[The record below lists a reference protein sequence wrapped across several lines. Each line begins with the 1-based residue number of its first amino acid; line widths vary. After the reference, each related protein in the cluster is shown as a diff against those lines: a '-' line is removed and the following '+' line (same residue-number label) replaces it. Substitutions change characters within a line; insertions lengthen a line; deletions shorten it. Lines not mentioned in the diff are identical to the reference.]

1 MEMVGTF
8 WQYSTSHGF
17 ENFSPKENKKL
28 EGFYNIYQNDEE
40 KFKFL
45 LTSSK
50 FSLSIDFRN
59 MTITTLQTW
68 QIQKLKRKSTSN
80 SMVFWEIKYV
90 DKGLW
95 LPFSEEI
102 SNWLE
107 TNYQRNP
114 KVPVQIEFR
123 GIKFT
128 LNLNKMTHDYNH
140 LGYKAENLR
149 RIELSQ
155 LSPEIVE
162 MVPFIYS
169 KEMEIA
175 PIQIKYPLLTKIGS
189 IKKIMKIKNPFIKQ
203 RYNEIK
209 VIFNFKE
216 NLLFHGTKQIYL
228 SRIIIQGLLLPN
240 NQDGML
246 GRGIYLAIDPRKAN
260 QYCDPEN
267 KIILMVKV
275 LKSKENI
282 DKKQNMLYKEYSF
295 KREDILYLKY
305 VIFYS

>member
-8 WQYSTSHGF
+8 WQYYTSYGF

-28 EGFYNIYQNDEE
+28 EGFYDIYKNDKE
-40 KFKFL
+40 KFQFFL
-45 LTSSK
+45 PSSK
-50 FSLSIDFRN
+50 FSFSIDFSN

-68 QIQKLKRKSTSN
+68 QISKLKRKSASN
-80 SMVFWEIKYV
+80 SMVIWEIKYL
-90 DKGLW
+90 DKELW

-102 SNWLE
+102 SDWLE
-107 TNYQRNP
+107 TKYQRNP

-128 LNLNKMTHDYNH
+128 LNLNKKTHDYNH
-140 LGYKAENLR
+140 LGYKYENLR
-149 RIELSQ
+149 RIELPQ

-169 KEMEIA
+169 KKMEIA
-175 PIQIKYPLLTKIGS
+175 SIQIKYPLLTKIGS
-189 IKKIMKIKNPFIKQ
+189 IKEILKIKNPFTKQ
-203 RYNEIK
+203 RYNYIK
-209 VIFNFKE
+209 TKFNFKE
-216 NLLFHGTKQIYL
+216 KLLFHGTKQIYL